1 MDSEPRPSAFV
12 FRAEHVTPE
21 VLQYLDSAQRS
32 RVAFLLV
39 IPVLILLGVF
49 LGWLSLGYA
58 LPLAGTLAAALAVRA
73 YLIRGGPSAAM
84 IVLPIVVIVGLLICR
99 FAAVLLAN
107 QAIATAALAAVAF
120 AAYWAFAQ
128 RPLEIATAW
137 SRTVAVGQHQLIS
150 WTFGSARAGAWI
162 LGIALAIIAIV
173 PTLHSTTLAI
183 VLLVLFLLGVTLVY
197 SSFTGQRP
205 DRAIRSLAHLAK
217 QIDMLYFGYPDRD
230 RAHAGQWTPAES
242 LAARR
247 RAYTAQTVP
256 LYLATVIGL
265 SLCCPW
271 EIFAAWATP
280 GFRWTVPVQE
290 QASGYNWLVRPL
302 GYALQSHP
310 SYLWGLLIALPLLL
324 FLAPTLRFVAMLPA
338 LVQADHLGRAAV
350 PQQATPATP
359 PAPHPAP
366 PTRDPT
372 DPFDLGDLDYPR
384 TQWDEIVDRLRNSE
398 VTHSVGGKSLPEN
411 EHLYFGTYTVTGAPA
426 LVHRDIIDEHGY
438 IAGQSGS
445 GKTALGLIPLVTQLI
460 RGKGP
465 DDLTPVV
472 VFDLKGDQ
480 ALFNTVRIE
489 AQRKRRELQRLTPW
503 TGEGKDPRIALKPFH
518 IRSGYATFG
527 FNPLRNLGAHAHRPV
542 ELAEAI
548 ISALGLFYGD
558 RYGAGFYSKRHTTLL
573 LNVLREKEQQ
583 IRNYADIAAVLDE
596 TKRKTDRKDV
606 RDTEELQDSLAIIA
620 EFDQLAAKDPEHA
633 IHMPDVVR
641 YGQVVYFC
649 LPAITSQLSVRA
661 VAKLAIYS
669 LLEAT
674 REFRESSTGDDA
686 ARRTY
691 VVIDEFQELA
701 ARNLAVIFQ
710 QARSAG
716 LSLIVANQDPS
727 ALKLPDM
734 DLKQTVYTNTR
745 FKQFFTVTDP
755 REAQDLM
762 LLSGEQV
769 DLQRQWSHTDSRGG
783 SVTSGPHG
791 SASSTSW
798 GESDMYGAREIIRTD
813 LLPNEIRDITNASND
828 SLLWVL
834 RDSGFTKLFGRF
846 ARVTT
851 PWTLDE
857 DEYKRR
863 NRTPWPRAPEP
874 PAEPAQPG
882 IPNDAPDGG
891 TDQRGEELAAKV
903 SEVLQIARQ
912 SQTPDGLPEVKPKAK
927 PKRSRRGKGS
937 QQAEEQQ

>member
-1 MDSEPRPSAFV
+1 MERELRPSAFV
-12 FRAEHVTPE
+12 FRAEHVSPE

-32 RVAFLLV
+32 RIGFLLL
-39 IPVLILLGVF
+39 IPFLILLGVF

-58 LPLAGTLAAALAVRA
+58 LPLAAALAAALAVWS
-73 YLIRGGPSAAM
+73 YLTRGGPSAAM
-84 IVLPIVVIVGLLICR
+84 IILPLVVIGGLLFCR

-107 QAIATAALAAVAF
+107 QAIATTALAAAGFVS
-120 AAYWAFAQ
+120 YWAFAQ
-128 RPLEIATAW
+128 RPLDLATAW
-137 SRTVAVGQHQLIS
+137 SQTVAVGERQMAAWS
-150 WTFGSARAGAWI
+150 FGSARAGAWI
-162 LGIALAIIAIV
+162 LGVALAIIAVV
-173 PTLHSTTLAI
+173 PTLHSTTLALI
-183 VLLVLFLLGVTLVY
+183 LLVLFLLGVTLVY

-205 DRAIRSLAHLAK
+205 DRAIGSLARLA
-217 QIDMLYFGYPDRD
+217 QHIDLLYFGYPDRA
-230 RAHAGQWTPAES
+230 RVHAGQWAPSES

-280 GFRWTVPVQE
+280 GFRWTVPVEQ

-324 FLAPTLRFVAMLPA
+324 FLAPTLRFVSLLPA
-338 LVQADHLGRAAV
+338 LVQVDRLKRATV
-350 PQQATPATP
+350 QQRPATAATPT
-359 PAPHPAP
+359 PHPVP
-366 PTRDPT
+366 PTRDPA

-384 TQWDEIVDRLRNSE
+384 TQWDEIVDRLRNSN
-398 VTHSVGGKSLPEN
+398 VAHRVGEESLPEN
-411 EHLYFGTYTVTGAPA
+411 EHLYFGSYTVTGAPA
-426 LVHRDIIDEHGY
+426 LIHRSIIDEHGY
-438 IAGQSGS
+438 VAGQSGS

-472 VFDLKGDQ
+472 VFDLKGDL

-489 AQRKRRELQRLTPW
+489 AQRKRRELQKLRPW
-503 TGEGKDPRIALKPFH
+503 TGEGKDPRVALKPFH

-527 FNPLRNLGAHAHRPV
+527 FNPLRNLQAHAHRPV

-573 LNVLREKEQQ
+573 IDVLREKDKAGQ
-583 IRNYADIAAVLDE
+583 IRNYRDIAAVLDE
-596 TKRKTDRKDV
+596 MKREADRGKM
-606 RDTEELQDSLAIIA
+606 RDTEELQDSLAIVA
-620 EFDQLAAKDPEHA
+620 EFDQLAAMDPGHA
-633 IHMPDVVR
+633 IHMPDVVKC
-641 YGQVVYFC
+641 GQVVYFC

-669 LLEAT
+669 LLEAS

-686 ARRTY
+686 TRRTY

-716 LSLIVANQDPS
+716 LSLVVANQDPS

-762 LLSGEQV
+762 LLSGEQT
-769 DLQRQWSHTDSRGG
+769 DYQRQWSTTHTVG
-783 SVTSGPHG
+783 SVGDRASESVSHG
-791 SASSTSW
+791 YN
-798 GESDMYGAREIIRTD
+798 EREIIRTD

-846 ARVTT
+846 TRVTT
-851 PWTLDE
+851 PWTLDK
-857 DEYKRR
+857 DEYNRR
-863 NRTPWPRAPEP
+863 NRTPWPRAPGPPSEP
-874 PAEPAQPG
+874 SADLSMTLGDGPG
-882 IPNDAPDGG
+882 DADNRPKNVAVD
-891 TDQRGEELAAKV
+891 LAAAIQAD
-903 SEVLQIARQ
+903 LQGQ
-912 SQTPDGLPEVKPKAK
+912 SRDGLPKVKAK
-927 PKRSRRGKGS
+927 RGRRGKGTR
-937 QQAEEQQ
+937 QTEEQQ